1 MADRKS
7 KAPSKGA
14 NQPST
19 AKTDSVSVS
28 QPPAHAP
35 EEREDVLLAAIERLT
50 DRVRAIETKTPRTI
64 EGGGPDKRAERVVSA
79 TLQREKTTPL
89 DDGDRRGS
97 VTHRESRQVSTAQ
110 GHPIP
115 PSLLQQFPRR
125 FDALQQIRINPD
137 SWREGLFETDQDVIT
152 TLDGRRR
159 EVTVVK
165 IDDGT
170 GEPIRKLWR
179 SVLTEL
185 GIDGYGVVRDVA
197 YMERDGS
204 YKYTV
209 DVPGLTSQHGDGFA
223 EEELLPV

>member
-7 KAPSKGA
+7 KAPPKGA
-14 NQPST
+14 SQPST
-19 AKTDSVSVS
+19 TKADSVSAS
-28 QPPAHAP
+28 QPPPPASG
-35 EEREDVLLAAIERLT
+35 EREDVLLAAIERLT

-79 TLQREKTTPL
+79 TLQRELTTPI
-89 DDGDRRGS
+89 DDGERRGS
-97 VTHRESRQVSTAQ
+97 VTQRESRQVSTNQ
-110 GHPIP
+110 GHPVP

-159 EVTVVK
+159 EVSVVK
-165 IDDGT
+165 NGSDGQ
-170 GEPIRKLWR
+170 PIRKLWGT
-179 SVLTEL
+179 VLTEL